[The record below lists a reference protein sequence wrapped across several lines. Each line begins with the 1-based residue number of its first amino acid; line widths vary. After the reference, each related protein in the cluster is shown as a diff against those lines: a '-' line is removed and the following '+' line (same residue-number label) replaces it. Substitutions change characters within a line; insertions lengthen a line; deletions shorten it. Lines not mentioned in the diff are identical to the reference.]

1 MCFCCV
7 ADAGARLI
15 CRVLTLCFAVQAAY
29 EDADST
35 AMALQAVAPIGLK
48 RLESHKL
55 VLQQT
60 ALLLQEQLQ
69 LN

>member
-1 MCFCCV
+1 M
-7 ADAGARLI
+7 
-15 CRVLTLCFAVQAAY
+15 LTYLQAAY
-29 EDADST
+29 EDADSA

-55 VLQQT
+55 VLEET
-60 ALLLQEQLQ
+60 AVLLQEQLQ